1 MKIFPLLRSWP
12 SMDICGTIDKN
23 VLLYYRRIT
32 DHSGYIRMERKERQM
47 NRIRGRFTAV
57 FLAVCLLVLVSPAG
71 AENNLQAPGNGNVTL
86 MENAIIDGSYDTLCE
101 YDAAFRNLLDY
112 YPPEVFSGVPA
123 VNRNYDDFEYGA
135 FDDSCTWQFGNGCEL
150 TCSCLSLTYGNADS
164 ERYGQLLTY
173 MDNANINAESDV
185 PDGFSLEDAV
195 NQSDAL
201 FRELNIENL
210 VPDQATALPC
220 EYIRELTGDMI
231 RFYGEAPKLDVF
243 RSFGEDISAW
253 YLTFRQE
260 INGLRSMEE
269 PQVSL
274 VVTKNGIALL
284 TITTIID
291 RVENVVQTGAESV
304 WQDALDMFT
313 AFHGGRTFEEYS
325 EKFEIE
331 EIRIGYDTG
340 SVSIG
345 DNGEIRG
352 KLFPCWRVD
361 ALQTLE
367 MSQGRNGE
375 TPGTRTLQMS
385 DTYRITGEGLEM
397 IRSVGGVNRK

>member
-1 MKIFPLLRSWP
+1 M
-12 SMDICGTIDKN
+12 
-23 VLLYYRRIT
+23 VLL
-32 DHSGYIRMERKERQM
+32 
-47 NRIRGRFTAV
+47 AA
-57 FLAVCLLVLVSPAG
+57 FLLMPVPAAG
-71 AENNLQAPGNGNVTL
+71 AEDALQAPGEGNVKLT
-86 MENAIIDGSYDTLCE
+86 EDAVIDDAYDVLSE
-101 YDAAFRNLLDY
+101 YDATLRNLLDY
-112 YPPEVFSGVPA
+112 YSPEVFSGVPA

-185 PDGFSLEDAV
+185 PEGFSIEDAL
-195 NQSDAL
+195 SRCDAL
-201 FRELNIENL
+201 FHELKIENL
-210 VPDQATALPC
+210 VPDQAIALPC
-220 EYIRELTGDMI
+220 EYIRKLTDDMVL
-231 RFYGEAPKLDVF
+231 FYKSAVKLDVF

-331 EIRIGYDTG
+331 GIRIGYDTG
-340 SVSIG
+340 SVDVG
-345 DNGEIRG
+345 GNGEIRG

-375 TPGTRTLQMS
+375 TSGTRILQMS

>member
-1 MKIFPLLRSWP
+1 
-12 SMDICGTIDKN
+12 
-23 VLLYYRRIT
+23 
-32 DHSGYIRMERKERQM
+32 M

-112 YPPEVFSGVPA
+112 YSPEVFSGVPA

-185 PDGFSLEDAV
+185 PEGFSIEDAL
-195 NQSDAL
+195 SRCDAL
-201 FRELNIENL
+201 FRELKIENL
-210 VPDQATALPC
+210 VPDQAIALPC
-220 EYIRELTGDMI
+220 EYIRKLTDDMVL
-231 RFYGEAPKLDVF
+231 FYKSAVKLDVF

-253 YLTFRQE
+253 YLTFRQQV
-260 INGLRSMEE
+260 NGLKSTDE

-274 VVTKNGIALL
+274 VITKNGIALL
-284 TITTIID
+284 TVTSVIEETG
-291 RVENVVQTGAESV
+291 NAVQTGAEPS

-313 AFHGGRTFEEYS
+313 GVHGGRFFEEYS
-325 EKFEIE
+325 ERFDVTG
-331 EIRIGYDTG
+331 IRIGYGLDAVRMEDG
-340 SVSIG
+340 LLRAKV
-345 DNGEIRG
+345 
-352 KLFPCWRVD
+352 FPCWRVD
-361 ALQTLE
+361 GFQTLVISKRQDTG
-367 MSQGRNGE
+367 MPDTQILQVSDIYRINGE
-375 TPGTRTLQMS
+375 NDMALIWS
-385 DTYRITGEGLEM
+385 I
-397 IRSVGGVNRK
+397 GGIMRK

>member
-1 MKIFPLLRSWP
+1 MN
-12 SMDICGTIDKN
+12 KN
-23 VLLYYRRIT
+23 
-32 DHSGYIRMERKERQM
+32 
-47 NRIRGRFTAV
+47 RGRFAA
-57 FLAVCLLVLVSPAG
+57 FLLAACLPAMIPSAG
-71 AENNLQAPGNGNVTL
+71 AEDILQVPGNGNVIL
-86 MENAIIDGSYDTLCE
+86 MENAIIDGSYDKLCE
-101 YDAAFRNLLDY
+101 YDSTFRNLLDY

-123 VNRNYDDFEYGA
+123 VSRDYYRSEDSILDDM
-135 FDDSCTWQFGNGCEL
+135 CTWRFGNGCEL
-150 TCSCLSLTYGNADS
+150 SCDRISLTYGNADR
-164 ERYGQLLTY
+164 ERYSQLLVY
-173 MDNANINAESDV
+173 LDNANIKAEAGE

-195 NQSDAL
+195 SQSDAL
-201 FRELNIENL
+201 FRELKIENL

-331 EIRIGYDTG
+331 GIRIGYDTG
-340 SVSIG
+340 SVDVG
-345 DNGEIRG
+345 GNGEIRG

-375 TPGTRTLQMS
+375 TSGTRILQMS